1 MDKSREQ
8 FEAYFIQYHLNDNP
22 EMVELFLKR
31 DGEGYKLPCPN
42 DEWRMWQASR
52 AAMEDEWRMWQASRA
67 AMEDEWRMWQASRAA
82 VEIELPDVCAW
93 NLCELLDKKYV
104 VKAINDAGLKVK
116 GE

>member
-52 AAMEDEWRMWQASRA
+52 AAME
-67 AMEDEWRMWQASRAA
+67 
-82 VEIELPDVCAW
+82 VEIPEVEKWRSPEAVRAQRAMLV
-93 NLCELLDKKYV
+93 L
-104 VKAINDAGLKVK
+104 VKQAISDAGLNVK

>member
-67 AMEDEWRMWQASRAA
+67 A